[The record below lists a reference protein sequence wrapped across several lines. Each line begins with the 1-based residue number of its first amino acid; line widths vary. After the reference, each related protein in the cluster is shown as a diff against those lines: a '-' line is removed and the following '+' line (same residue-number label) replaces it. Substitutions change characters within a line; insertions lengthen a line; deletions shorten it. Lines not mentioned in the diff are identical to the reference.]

1 MSKTQYVATVDN
13 NQQDYW
19 GGAFRMQVAKNPGVE
34 SCISAPA
41 YLATRKIAP
50 QKAQADQKWLAVIVQ
65 SERQASMQLT
75 QDLLKKIMPLCHAA
89 QWIDPLN
96 DAMQKFD
103 INTPSRMAAFLAQVA
118 HESAETTRLTEGL
131 SYSSAE
137 RLRAVWPSRFP
148 TPCYA
153 APYVRN
159 PEGLANFVYA
169 NRGGNGDAASG
180 DGYRYR
186 GRGLFKFAF
195 RNNYREAGND
205 LHLPLEDDPDRVATP
220 EIAALT
226 AAHYWHH
233 WELNALV
240 GPSTDFEA
248 ITRRINGGHVGMD
261 KRRRYWD
268 QAKIVLGN
276 G

>member
-1 MSKTQYVATVDN
+1 
-13 NQQDYW
+13 
-19 GGAFRMQVAKNPGVE
+19 
-34 SCISAPA
+34 
-41 YLATRKIAP
+41 
-50 QKAQADQKWLAVIVQ
+50 
-65 SERQASMQLT
+65 MQLT
-75 QDLLKKIMPLCHAA
+75 QDQLKKIMPLCNAA

-96 DAMQKFD
+96 DAMERFE

-118 HESAETTRLTEGL
+118 HESVETTRLTEGL

-137 RLRAVWPSRFP
+137 RLCAVWPNRFP
-148 TPCYA
+148 TPDSA
-153 APYVRN
+153 AHYVEN

-186 GRGLFKFAF
+186 GRGLFQFTF

-233 WELNALV
+233 WGLNALADHQP
-240 GPSTDFEA
+240 GHDDNKDFEQ
-248 ITRRINGGHVGMD
+248 ITIRINGGLVGLAE
-261 KRRRYWD
+261 RQRYWA
-268 QAKIVLGN
+268 QAQAVLGD